1 MDISG
6 ISKISS
12 SNVVSVNPNQLETY
26 ADSITLKNLATGDL
40 VREDIRDE
48 DALKRHQAGR
58 ANPQRQRQDRFAIRT
73 HGFRQADDD

>member
-6 ISKISS
+6 ISKMSS

-26 ADSITLKNLATGDL
+26 ADSITLINLAVGDK

-48 DALKRHQAGR
+48 DELNG
-58 ANPQRQRQDRFAIRT
+58 IR
-73 HGFRQADDD
+73 RR

>member
-12 SNVVSVNPNQLETY
+12 GNVVSALNPNQLETY
-26 ADSITLKNLATGDL
+26 ADSITLINLAVGDK

-48 DALKRHQAGR
+48 DERKRHQA
-58 ANPQRQRQDRFAIRT
+58 ALSDI
-73 HGFRQADDD
+73 